1 MTVPVVLDRPQ
12 TRLRPVCRPLS
23 CPVGCRPVSCQLS
36 SAATHGP
43 NGMSTIRRND
53 NQARA
58 ERGLALMLAPAVLL
72 LAVPPAGR
80 RGPAGTAWS
89 ACTAQAVAVAAWRRV
104 ARTRYASTAAAAANR
119 AAPAAIRAIC
129 QPGMPPTTT
138 VTVTVTVTVTAPD
151 DGTENLTEA
160 VKQAYWLHYWDSVT
174 RM

>member
-1 MTVPVVLDRPQ
+1 
-12 TRLRPVCRPLS
+12 
-23 CPVGCRPVSCQLS
+23 
-36 SAATHGP
+36 
-43 NGMSTIRRND
+43 MSTIRWND

-80 RGPAGTAWS
+80 RGPGGTAWP
-89 ACTAQAVAVAAWRRV
+89 ACTAQAVAVTAWRRV

-138 VTVTVTVTVTAPD
+138 VRVTVTAPD
-151 DGTENLTEA
+151 DGTENLAEA
-160 VKQAYWLHYWDSVT
+160 VNQVHWLHYWDSVT